1 MDYDAVADE
10 LYALRPEEF
19 TAARASAVAAARTA
33 GDRDLADRI
42 GELRKPSLAA
52 WVGNLLVR
60 SLPGE
65 VEPLL
70 RLGEGLRQA
79 HHDLDGTQLRELVE
93 QQHAVVRALSAQA
106 RQLAAEAGHP
116 IGDGVQRE
124 VETTLHAVLADP
136 EAARAWA
143 SGRLV
148 KPLSAAVGFPAVA
161 ERAVA
166 GSAEGRSHPPAAAA
180 PSRPD
185 RKADGQQRKRVAQAR
200 REAEA
205 AERELRA
212 LQDEAAAMRPGRGR
226 GETAGGPPPAARRR
240 AHRGTG
246 QRQGRAPAGP
256 LCPADGPGTG
266 AYGRPP
272 RPRSRAQGRDGRRPA
287 RTPDLGEHLTAAC
300 AQPGTRTA
308 SDRPLTRSPGAGD
321 GAMGG
326 TSAR

>member
-1 MDYDAVADE
+1 MDYHAVADE

-65 VEPLL
+65 VESLL

-79 HHDLDGTQLRELVE
+79 HHDLDGAQLRELSR

-148 KPLSAAVGFPAVA
+148 KPLSAVVGFPAVA

-166 GSAEGRSHPPAAAA
+166 ESAKGRSRPPAAAA

-212 LQDEAAAMRPGRGR
+212 LQDEAAAAGRAADEAKQQVDRLQLRVGELTEELDSVR
-226 GETAGGPPPAARRR
+226 GEHQQARFAQRTARE
-240 AHRGTG
+240 
-246 QRQGRAPAGP
+246 Q
-256 LCPADGPGTG
+256 
-266 AYGRPP
+266 
-272 RPRSRAQGRDGRRPA
+272 A
-287 RTPDLGEHLTAAC
+287 RTADRRVREAERKAATAA
-300 AQPGTRTA
+300 AQLER
-308 SDRPLTRSPGAGD
+308 L
-321 GAMGG
+321 
-326 TSAR
+326 TSAST